1 MYSKISSGKS
11 SKGSVGIENFQ
22 GRLRLRLPRQL
33 FGGKQ
38 KHLTLGL
45 TDNLENRKE
54 AEKKA
59 RTIELD
65 ILSDNFDSTLKK
77 YQHKTYLTVV
87 EPIKQKQE
95 PTLNE
100 LWREYCQIKKNSC
113 APGTWKNGYFV
124 MTRHLDRCLVEKS
137 LDLDNSAA
145 IYDWAVSN
153 LTPDTARRLIMYLC
167 ACCDWAKRHKLIK
180 ENPFED
186 MEKIKVKKHSNE
198 DDAVSPFTKEE
209 RDLII
214 NAFSESRYY
223 NHYAPF
229 VKFLFYTGCRPSEAI
244 ALQWKH
250 INKSKILF
258 ERVVVDSVDGL
269 IVRQGLKTQ
278 EKREFPIS
286 IQLQDLLESI
296 KPDEC
301 TSDSLIFPSPKG
313 GWIDIHNFRNRAWK
327 NISSNLDIEYRKPY
341 QTRHTFISQQKALG
355 VEDDHLAKA
364 CGTSISMIHK
374 HYAGTIKQVQFHEM

>member
-1 MYSKISSGKS
+1 MYSKTPFGKS

-33 FGGKQ
+33 FEGKQ
-38 KHLTLGL
+38 KYLTLGL
-45 TDNLENRKE
+45 ADNSENRKE
-54 AEKKA
+54 AEKRA

-65 ILSDNFDSTLKK
+65 ILSDNFDHSLKK
-77 YQHKTYLTVV
+77 YQSKTYLTLV

-95 PTLNE
+95 PNLNG
-100 LWREYCQIKKNSC
+100 LWQKYCQIKKNSC
-113 APGTWKNGYFV
+113 APGTWKNGYLV
-124 MTRHLDRCLVEKS
+124 MTRHLNRCSVEKS
-137 LDLDNSAA
+137 LDLDNAA
-145 IYDWAVSN
+145 SIYDWAISN
-153 LTPDTARRLIMYLC
+153 LTPDTARRFIMYLC

-180 ENPFED
+180 ENPFEN

-198 DDAVSPFTKEE
+198 DHDVNPFTKEE

-214 NAFSESRYY
+214 KAFYENRYY
-223 NHYAPF
+223 SSYTSF

-269 IVRQGLKTQ
+269 TLRQGLKTQ

-286 IQLQDLLESI
+286 IQLQYLLESI

-313 GWIDIHNFRNRAWK
+313 GWIDIHNFRNRAWQ
-327 NISSNLDIEYRKPY
+327 NILSNLDIEYRKPY

-355 VEDDHLAKA
+355 VEDDQLAKA